1 MWGRQSSF
9 NERLDEL
16 EDAVKKISLVISR
29 TNRHERKIEI
39 GEEVRMQIEQNNL
52 IQEQELLY
60 DKQYEFCPD
69 CKSTAFL
76 QCALN
81 IYDTE
86 NMGWVIDIKNVRR
99 NKRYVGNINTA
110 PLIEYAKAVN
120 LPYYIGIDIPICRCV
135 CGHEW
140 LGKKQ
145 ESEGAKK

>member
-1 MWGRQSSF
+1 MWGRRSSF

-29 TNRHERKIEI
+29 TNRLEGKTEI
-39 GEEVRMQIEQNNL
+39 GEEVRVQIGRNNL
-52 IQEQELLY
+52 IHEQELLY
-60 DKQYEFCPD
+60 DKQYEFCPE
-69 CKSTAFL
+69 CNGTAFL
-76 QCALN
+76 QSALD

-86 NMGWVIDIKNVRR
+86 YEGWIVSIIGGCEK
-99 NKRYVGNINTA
+99 KRYIGNINTVS
-110 PLIEYAKAVN
+110 LIEYAKVRN
-120 LPYYIGIDIPICRCV
+120 LPFYIGVNIPICRCV